1 MAMSDVNNDDSLPL
15 RCAILI
21 VPVALTASFLQ
32 LMLAKPPAW
41 GIATLGWML
50 LIYWLPS
57 RSHVRLRKWLI
68 IVAIATALAVF
79 SSIVWPNMM

>member
-1 MAMSDVNNDDSLPL
+1 MSDVITDDSLPL
-15 RCAILI
+15 RSAILT
-21 VPVALTASFLQ
+21 VPIALTASFLQ
-32 LMLAKPPAW
+32 LTFAKPLAW
-41 GIATLGWML
+41 GIATLGWLL

-68 IVAIATALAVF
+68 IVAIATALAVI